1 MELLKVEGLHVYYG
15 AIHALKGVSLTV
27 NEGEIVS
34 LIGANGAGKTTLMSA
49 IMNQI
54 PSSDGTVTFMGTP
67 NRGRKTK
74 DIVRA
79 GMTLVPEGRNVF
91 PRTNVQDNLL
101 LGAYFRKDKEEI
113 RKDLQKMYEM
123 FPRLGER
130 RKQLAG
136 TLSGGEQKMLATAR
150 ARMSSPKMLLMDEPS
165 MGLAP
170 IIVDQVFETI
180 VRINESGTTI
190 LLVEQNANQ
199 ALRIAKRGY
208 VIETGEVVLEDD
220 AGSLMQN
227 ERVREA
233 YLGA

>member
-27 NEGEIVS
+27 NGGEIVS

-136 TLSGGEQKMLATAR
+136 TLSGGEQQMLATAR
-150 ARMSSPKMLLMDEPS
+150 ALMSRPKMLLLDEPS

-170 IIVDQVFETI
+170 IIVDQIFDTI
-180 VRINESGTTI
+180 VRINKEGTTI

-199 ALRIAKRGY
+199 ALRIANRGY
-208 VIETGEVVLEDD
+208 VLETGEKTLEDD
-220 AGSLMQN
+220 ADKLLAN
-227 ERVREA
+227 EQVKAA

>member
-1 MELLKVEGLHVYYG
+1 
-15 AIHALKGVSLTV
+15 
-27 NEGEIVS
+27 
-34 LIGANGAGKTTLMSA
+34 
-49 IMNQI
+49 
-54 PSSDGTVTFMGTP
+54 MGTP

-136 TLSGGEQKMLATAR
+136 TLSGGEQQMLATAR
-150 ARMSSPKMLLMDEPS
+150 ALMSRPKMLLMDEPS